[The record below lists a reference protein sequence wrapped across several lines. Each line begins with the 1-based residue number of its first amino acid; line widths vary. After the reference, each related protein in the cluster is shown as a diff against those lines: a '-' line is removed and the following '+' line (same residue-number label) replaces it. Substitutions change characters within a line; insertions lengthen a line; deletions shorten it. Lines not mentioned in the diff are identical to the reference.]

1 MAKVRK
7 PRPSFAS
14 PSPAPDTAP
23 AAGWVYRSDA
33 PSSPAA
39 PAPAAA
45 AAESAPAAGRRRRWL
60 DAATLPFTLTIVAA
74 LQPVAWIRRKTTASV
89 LLLACLV
96 WPAAASAQ
104 TPGAVS
110 TQIGTVT
117 EQVIMRPAVPWA
129 VEFGASGDMTRGS
142 TDTTNFG
149 GSGLWQRD
157 WAKWRMVTT
166 GGAGLQRTGDTTH
179 VERYS
184 MDIAFAR
191 TLTDKFRLVLLND
204 WARSPF
210 EGLDHQNATGGVL
223 VWLPDSPKKL
233 GLGVFG
239 GMAYAFEA
247 YTLPIPDQHFATS
260 LAGASATYFFT
271 EQNTLGALL
280 LHSLDLSDPGNYRM
294 GLRVSLQSRVAGGVG
309 LQATYEYSY
318 DHEPVATI
326 EDRHQ
331 TLSLGVNLRLAPHPA
346 KPRQ

>member
-7 PRPSFAS
+7 PRPSFAPPS
-14 PSPAPDTAP
+14 PSPDAAP

-33 PSSPAA
+33 PAPTAA
-39 PAPAAA
+39 PAPAG
-45 AAESAPAAGRRRRWL
+45 APGRRWL

-74 LQPVAWIRRKTTASV
+74 LQPVAWIRRKRAV
-89 LLLACLV
+89 PALCIACLL
-96 WPAAASAQ
+96 WPAAAVAQ

-110 TQIGTVT
+110 TQIGTIT
-117 EQVIMRPAVPWA
+117 EQVIMRPAMPWA
-129 VEFGASGDMTRGS
+129 VEFGASGDLNRGS

-157 WAKWRMVTT
+157 WTKWRMVTSA
-166 GGAGLQRTGDTTH
+166 GAGIQRAGSTTH
-179 VERYS
+179 LERYS
-184 MDIAFAR
+184 VDIALAR
-191 TLTDKFRLVLLND
+191 TLTERFRLVLLND
-204 WARSPF
+204 WTRSPF

-223 VWLPDSPKKL
+223 VWLPDSPEKL

-247 YTLPIPDQHFATS
+247 YTLPIPSQHFATS

-294 GLRVSLQSRVAGGVG
+294 GLRVSLRSRVAGAVG
-309 LQATYEYSY
+309 MQATYEYGY

-326 EDRHQ
+326 EARHQ
-331 TLSLGVNLRLAPHPA
+331 TLSIGANLRLAPRPA